1 MSHDFKSTGSN
12 AYAYEMFSC
21 AAAGRGYTVVRA
33 DSGVVEISARR
44 ETAVVTLEF
53 DAAYA
58 RAVAAQLI
66 AAADVAEATKEQ
78 AA

>member
-1 MSHDFKSTGSN
+1 MNHDFQPTGST

-21 AAAGRGYTVVRA
+21 AAGRGYTVVRA
-33 DSGVVEISARR
+33 CSGVVEISARR

-58 RAVAAQLI
+58 RAVAAHLL
-66 AAADVAEATKEQ
+66 AAADVADALKEQ